1 MSTDILPLEYFLT
14 KQKVKNKMR
23 LNAEVKT
30 AKVTQSG
37 NEELGMKEKNL
48 YFLVIETPKGR
59 LQINVGEK
67 THDTVKELTD
77 VVTNIQI
84 DEPLKSELDKT
95 INKIKKGGI

>member
-1 MSTDILPLEYFLT
+1 
-14 KQKVKNKMR
+14 MR

-84 DEPLKSELDKT
+84 DTPEMKVAKAAGEALKT
-95 INKIKKGGI
+95 KGGK

>member
-1 MSTDILPLEYFLT
+1 MA
-14 KQKVKNKMR
+14 N
-23 LNAEVKT
+23 NANVKT

-48 YFLVIETPKGR
+48 YFLVIETTKGR

-84 DEPLKSELDKT
+84 QTPE
-95 INKIKKGGI
+95 IKPTKGGK